1 MKPWKQLLRQPLRGV
16 AIVLLLTMASAFFSL
31 SFGMLFSAKATE
43 EAVERQFVTIALPSN
58 EMMRWEEEIDG
69 HTYGVMGSVI
79 TPEIRE
85 FLRQLPETCPGVKGA
100 YRQQFISAWCPSL
113 ATLTSAQEDGHY
125 RWWLDAPYNCAMFVV
140 TVTDVGEPAEEP
152 STADRV
158 FVYATGT
165 VEETVLLHPGY
176 VPRSKL
182 NLCCSLPAEELEAAH
197 LEVGGRYLVYCED
210 YVDADLRLRTDI
222 AGFLRC
228 SVDEV
233 DWSDISYDFL
243 EDTPQTEPPIVAWY
257 FSEEKGGGQSLNQN
271 DLDAIGAGS
280 VIVQQRYADL
290 EYYPIQIDGSEGKV
304 SISELVVEPAIVP
317 LEGSVE
323 AFLETPE
330 GAEWK
335 EVLEQARIRQQC
347 VPVLGTDF
355 LESMYLFQQKEA
367 FLVEGRAFTQ
377 EEYRS
382 GKPVCVISEALAL
395 SSGLSLGDSLDLRF
409 YWGADP
415 SETGGDMEGMTLT
428 NLCAQPYSSRVGFTG
443 DSQTYEIIGIYRQS
457 NLWEADSYS
466 VTPNTVIVP
475 NASLAGPCLTREAGV
490 LYTLVLENGGIEAVE
505 QALRDQ
511 GYSESVLV
519 YFDSGYGEIS
529 GTLESFR
536 KSTVQ
541 LFAAACVTWVTALA
555 AYLALFVFRQRR
567 SVGLMLSLGA
577 GKRAAKDF
585 IWRISM
591 LPAAFGA
598 AVGAALGMI
607 FLRNAL
613 QSVFASAKELLGTD
627 FSTVSAVGYAAGEQ
641 VLVARPDTVLV
652 AALLQLLLFALSLWL
667 SAAVIT
673 RRSPLD
679 NLRAKSG

>member
-69 HTYGVMGSVI
+69 HTYDVVGSVI

-125 RWWLDAPYNCAMFVV
+125 RWGLDAPYNCAMFVV
-140 TVTDVGEPAEEP
+140 TVTDVGEPVEAL

-158 FVYATGT
+158 FVYVTGT

-176 VPRSKL
+176 APRSRL
-182 NLCCSLPAEELEAAH
+182 NLCCFLPIEEWEAAH

-210 YVDADLRLRTDI
+210 YVDADLELRTDI
-222 AGFLRC
+222 AEILRC

-233 DWSDISYDFL
+233 DWSDITYDLL
-243 EDTPQTEPPIVAWY
+243 EDTPQTEPPIVAEY
-257 FSEEKGGGQSLNQN
+257 FSEENGGGRFLTQN
-271 DLDAIGAGS
+271 DLNAIGAGS
-280 VIVQQRYADL
+280 AYVQQRHADL

-323 AFLETPE
+323 AFLETPG

-511 GYSESVLV
+511 GYPESVLV

-585 IWRISM
+585 VWRISM

>member
-1 MKPWKQLLRQPLRGV
+1 MNPWKQLLRQPLRSV

-69 HTYGVMGSVI
+69 HTYSVVGSVI

-125 RWWLDAPYNCAMFVV
+125 QWWLDAPYNSAMFVV
-140 TVTDVGEPAEEP
+140 KVTDAGETVKAPVA
-152 STADRV
+152 ADRV
-158 FVYATGT
+158 SMDLTGT

-176 VPRSKL
+176 APRSKL
-182 NLCCSLPAEELEAAH
+182 NLRCFLPAEELEAAH

-210 YVDADLRLRTDI
+210 YVDEDLRLRTEI

-228 SVDEV
+228 SVGEV
-233 DWSDISYDFL
+233 DWSDISYDLL

-257 FSEEKGGGQSLNQN
+257 FSEENGGGQFLNQN
-271 DLDAIGAGS
+271 DLDAIGAGAAY
-280 VIVQQRYADL
+280 IQQRYADL

-304 SISELVVEPAIVP
+304 PISELVVDPAIVP

-323 AFLETPE
+323 AFLETPK

-335 EVLEQARIRQQC
+335 EALEQARIRQQC

-377 EEYRS
+377 EEYGS

-409 YWGADP
+409 YWWADP
-415 SETGGDMEGMTLT
+415 SETKGDMEGTMT
-428 NLCAQPYSSRVGFTG
+428 NLCAQSYCSRVGFTG

-457 NLWEADSYS
+457 NLWEANSYS
-466 VTPNTVIVP
+466 VTPNTVFVP

-490 LYTLVLENGGIEAVE
+490 LYTLVLENGGIEAVK

-511 GYSESVLV
+511 GYPESVLV

-567 SVGLMLSLGA
+567 NVGLMLSLGA

-585 IWRISM
+585 VWRLSM
-591 LPAAFGA
+591 LPVAFGA
-598 AVGAALGMI
+598 AAGAALGMI

-613 QSVFASAKELLGTD
+613 QSVFSSAKELLGTD
-627 FSTVSAVGYAAGEQ
+627 FSTVSAAGYAAGDQ
-641 VLVARPDTVLV
+641 VLVARTDTLLV

-667 SAAVIT
+667 SAAVVT
-673 RRSPLD
+673 RRSPLE

>member
-1 MKPWKQLLRQPLRGV
+1 MNPWKQLLRQPLRSV

-69 HTYGVMGSVI
+69 HTYSVVGSVI

-125 RWWLDAPYNCAMFVV
+125 QWWLDAPYNSAMFVV
-140 TVTDVGEPAEEP
+140 KVTDAGETVKEP
-152 STADRV
+152 VAADRV
-158 FVYATGT
+158 SMDLTGT
-165 VEETVLLHPGY
+165 VKETVLLHPGY
-176 VPRSKL
+176 APRSKL
-182 NLCCSLPAEELEAAH
+182 NLRCFLPAEELEAAH

-210 YVDADLRLRTDI
+210 YVDEDLRLRTEI

-233 DWSDISYDFL
+233 DWSDISYDLL

-257 FSEEKGGGQSLNQN
+257 FSEENGGGQSLNQN
-271 DLDAIGAGS
+271 DLDAIGAGAAY
-280 VIVQQRYADL
+280 IQQRYADL

-304 SISELVVEPAIVP
+304 PISELVVDPAIVP

-335 EVLEQARIRQQC
+335 EALEQARIRQQC

-377 EEYRS
+377 EEYGS

-415 SETGGDMEGMTLT
+415 SETKGDMEGTMT
-428 NLCAQPYSSRVGFTG
+428 NLCAQSYCSRVGFTG

-457 NLWEADSYS
+457 NLWEANSYS
-466 VTPNTVIVP
+466 VTPNTVFVP

-490 LYTLVLENGGIEAVE
+490 LYTLVLENGGIEAVK

-511 GYSESVLV
+511 GYPESVLV

-567 SVGLMLSLGA
+567 NVGLMLSLGA

-585 IWRISM
+585 VWRISM
-591 LPAAFGA
+591 LPVAFGA
-598 AVGAALGMI
+598 AVGVALGMI

-613 QSVFASAKELLGTD
+613 QSVFSSAKELLGTD
-627 FSTVSAVGYAAGEQ
+627 FSTVSAAGYAAGDQ
-641 VLVARPDTVLV
+641 VLVARTDTLLV

-667 SAAVIT
+667 SAAVVT
-673 RRSPLD
+673 RRSPLE